1 MNRPRSRPKTVS
13 IRSAPASPRIVSV
26 TSLASAARA
35 PTEEPAEEARLGSAE
50 AAVGDQAP
58 TEVDA
63 AAPASE
69 SSEPSEQVER
79 SDKPEK
85 GVAVPRPPASAEM
98 PGSDADLPFVRF
110 LVKAREAR
118 GLSLDDVAHM
128 TKIRRAI
135 IEALETD
142 ARRDLP
148 EKVFVL
154 GYVRSYAAA
163 VGMPLD
169 ETVRRFHAAWAD
181 DDEPAPQEIP
191 IRKGPSLSWVP
202 VTLAAAVFAGVVW
215 LVIHF

>member
-1 MNRPRSRPKTVS
+1 MTRPRSRPKTVAL
-13 IRSAPASPRIVSV
+13 RSVTGSPRIVSV
-26 TSLASAARA
+26 ANLPGTPRPPVDEPTPVADALPSIDEVTGGSPEGRAVPESEVAVAA
-35 PTEEPAEEARLGSAE
+35 P
-50 AAVGDQAP
+50 
-58 TEVDA
+58 A
-63 AAPASE
+63 AAPPLPAAP
-69 SSEPSEQVER
+69 SSTN
-79 SDKPEK
+79 
-85 GVAVPRPPASAEM
+85 
-98 PGSDADLPFVRF
+98 DADLPFIRY

-135 IEALETD
+135 IEAVETD

-181 DDEPAPQEIP
+181 EDEPAPQDLP
-191 IRKGPSLSWVP
+191 ARKGPSLAWVP

-215 LVIHF
+215 LVVHF